1 MEIDIHNAMLNSY
14 RVIIQGQLP
23 EDIISTELGMF
34 AHDPTEP
41 VEKEVIENML
51 FYFEYNNWLSIYI
64 FTKFNLN
71 KLFFLIN

>member
-1 MEIDIHNAMLNSY
+1 MEIDIHTAMLNSY
-14 RVIIQGQLP
+14 RVIIQGLLP

-51 FYFEYNNWLSIYI
+51 FYFEEEEEYEKCIKIRNYI
-64 FTKFNLN
+64 KE
-71 KLFFLIN
+71 KW